1 MDIGSMYMA
10 NAAPTTPDVGTNQM
24 TTDQF
29 KAFRN

>member
-1 MDIGSMYMA
+1 MYMA
-10 NAAPTTPDVGTNQM
+10 NAAPTTPDVGTNQV